1 VASQSFFFA
10 LEFSSQGVPGDLL
23 GDLATHVL
31 AHVGAS
37 TSAVPELTGLLQR
50 AVSQGA
56 AGSRCDVR
64 FQAQPGRL
72 EIVVS
77 SNGGR
82 LWQTTV
88 PIS

>member
-1 VASQSFFFA
+1 MASHSFLFA

-31 AHVGAS
+31 AHVG
-37 TSAVPELTGLLQR
+37 TSKDRLPELARLLQK
-50 AVSQGA
+50 AASQGA

-82 LWQTTV
+82 LWQATV